1 MKTISIKGKD
11 YVPVNERILE
21 FHKLYKNGSIRTELI
36 SEPTSK
42 EIVVKATVIP
52 NIEKLDGYFTG
63 YAQEVIGDGLVNK
76 TSALENAET
85 SAVGRGLGMLGIG
98 VLESIASADE
108 IVKATNRVGT
118 KENPEIDY
126 GNRTVPTCE
135 HCGAKGVWNEA
146 YQFWGCPNYKKEK
159 EQGLKTKMKFPEQES
174 TIPPDTEDGSPF

>member
-1 MKTISIKGKD
+1 MKTISIKGND

-21 FHKLYKNGSIRTELI
+21 FHKKFSKGSIRTELI

-42 EIVVKATVIP
+42 MIIIKATIYPCIDVM
-52 NIEKLDGYFTG
+52 EQCYTG
-63 YAQEVIGDGLVNK
+63 YAQEIVGDGLVNK

-85 SAVGRGLGMLGIG
+85 SAVGRALGMLGIG
-98 VLESIASADE
+98 ILESIASADE

-118 KENPEIDY
+118 KENPEID
-126 GNRTVPTCE
+126 NSHRTVPTCE

-159 EQGLKTKMKFPEQES
+159 EQGLKTKMKFPEEN